1 MPSIKDILTTNILI
15 PSSDGLPAENPLEK
29 YDISGK
35 LEAVNKLPTDKKNF
49 TYDIYLKINDTQ
61 SEKFIRVQEVSG
73 FGMTRE
79 YEAKPNAGSD
89 YVVNLP
95 GQISYNDIRMKHLYT
110 NDSFF
115 LDWLNSGVTSGGQ
128 ARLDMELYFK
138 LPTGKTIIF
147 TLHDAFPIAWSIG
160 PLGIGG
166 DDPLVELV
174 TITFSSLAFQSKNS

>member
-1 MPSIKDILTTNILI
+1 MPSIKDILTTNILM
-15 PSSDGLPAENPLEK
+15 PSTDGLPAANPLEA

-35 LEAVNKLPTDKKNF
+35 LETVNKLPIKETNF
-49 TYDIYLKINDTQ
+49 KYEIYLKLSDSQ

-95 GQISYNDIRMKHLYT
+95 GPISYNDIRMKHLYT
-110 NDSFF
+110 NDRFF

-128 ARLDMELYFK
+128 ARLDMELYFE

-160 PLGIGG
+160 PLETGG
-166 DDPLVELV
+166 SDPLVELV
-174 TITFSSLAFQSKNS
+174 TITFSSVAFQSKNS